1 MTAPVALTMLRAVAP
16 DVPLTVGSILGAR
29 VLSREGD
36 RGTLLLR
43 ECRRG
48 EQEEGGGTGCSHGEA
63 RLQVGG
69 E

>member
-36 RGTLLLR
+36 RGTLLLL
-43 ECRRG
+43 G
-48 EQEEGGGTGCSHGEA
+48 A
-63 RLQVGG
+63 RLARRSCPRRR
-69 E
+69 